1 MKTLS
6 NVEIELIDK
15 YMLKEQVSVIS
26 PAHIAH
32 AISNTVPTFRA
43 EQLSTIDEQI
53 LLTEYLE
60 SFK

>member
-1 MKTLS
+1 MHLS
-6 NVEIELIDK
+6 KIEIELIDK
-15 YMLKEQVSVIS
+15 YMLNEQVREIS

-32 AISNTVPTFRA
+32 AISNTTPSFRA

-53 LLTEYLE
+53 LLKEYLE